1 MNTKKQHML
10 KAFILLLPIYSISCL
25 ANQSAAYDDAQALGA
40 CAGMLEFTSQ
50 ILAAQGKPASA
61 ENFHQKANG
70 WRIATMGAL
79 SEANWKPENI
89 NSTADSIY
97 NSALTNWQSKIERND
112 PDIISALELSAS
124 KCQEINEK
132 QESYR
137 KAMKQKLS
145 TN

>member
-1 MNTKKQHML
+1 
-10 KAFILLLPIYSISCL
+10 
-25 ANQSAAYDDAQALGA
+25 
-40 CAGMLEFTSQ
+40 MLEFTSQ
-50 ILAAQGKPASA
+50 ILAVQGKPESA

-89 NSTADSIY
+89 ISTADSIY
-97 NSALTNWQSKIERND
+97 NSALTNWQSKLERND
-112 PDIISALELSAS
+112 QNIISDLELSTD
-124 KCQEINEK
+124 KCQEINKK

-137 KAMKQKLS
+137 KSIKQKLL

>member
-1 MNTKKQHML
+1 MSTKKQYML
-10 KAFILLLPIYSISCL
+10 KVFILLLPIYSISCL
-25 ANQSAAYDDAQALGA
+25 ANESAAYDDAQAIGA

-97 NSALTNWQSKIERND
+97 NSALTNWQSNLERGD
-112 PDIISALELSAS
+112 PNIISDLELSTS
-124 KCQEINEK
+124 KCKEINEK

-137 KAMKQKLS
+137 KAIKQKSL

>member
-1 MNTKKQHML
+1 
-10 KAFILLLPIYSISCL
+10 
-25 ANQSAAYDDAQALGA
+25 
-40 CAGMLEFTSQ
+40 
-50 ILAAQGKPASA
+50 
-61 ENFHQKANG
+61 
-70 WRIATMGAL
+70 MGAL